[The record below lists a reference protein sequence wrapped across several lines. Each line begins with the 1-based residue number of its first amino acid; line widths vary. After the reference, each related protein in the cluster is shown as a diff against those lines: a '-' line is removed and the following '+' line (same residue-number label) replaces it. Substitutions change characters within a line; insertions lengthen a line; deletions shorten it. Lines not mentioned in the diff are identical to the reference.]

1 MRKQE
6 TISSQNFI
14 ENLII
19 LINYWFKENWKNK
32 D

>member
-1 MRKQE
+1 MSKQE

-19 LINYWFKENWKNK
+19 LINYWLKENWTIEE
-32 D
+32 